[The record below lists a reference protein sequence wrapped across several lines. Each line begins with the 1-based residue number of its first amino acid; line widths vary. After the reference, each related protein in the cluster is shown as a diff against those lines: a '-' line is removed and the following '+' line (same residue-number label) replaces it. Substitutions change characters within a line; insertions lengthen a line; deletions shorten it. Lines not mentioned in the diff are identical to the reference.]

1 LTDSDFLKCNK
12 EKFTTTQLV
21 GGGIGVTLII
31 FGLAFAIIW
40 FCRRRKALPKEEKKD
55 VERSKKAGEAE
66 DSDEEESSDE
76 DERDHKR
83 DQKSPSATSG
93 AAARARAAQQ
103 ASLDQRRSEAEKA
116 PPRPPR
122 TEQTLGHDLNP
133 QSHSHPSSR
142 GSSRAGSPTSS
153 PHVRQLSLTNPD
165 YRNSARASRA
175 APALS
180 RPPSSISK
188 PTQQPQRPQ
197 TAYQNQ
203 TRQPA
208 VSSGLKPQDPRT
220 VRASSYVPQA
230 GERRPSQAQN
240 PRAHSVHPPSGH
252 PTRSSSR
259 SSSVSMYST
268 TNRKQSYQDI
278 PLPALPTEAHHKA
291 RSESVYSTASRRE
304 SPPGYTSASSR
315 ETSPKMK
322 VQTPAR
328 PVGSH
333 PGVSR
338 QSTAASVQTFDDAR
352 EYLEEEKP
360 QVPSR
365 RAPKKPQAMA
375 ESPLPYERSP

>member
-1 LTDSDFLKCNK
+1 ML
-12 EKFTTTQLV
+12 
-21 GGGIGVTLII
+21 I
-31 FGLAFAIIW
+31 FGLAFGIIW
-40 FCRRRKALPKEEKKD
+40 FCRRRKRTALPEKKKND
-55 VERSKKAGEAE
+55 IERSKKAVEE
-66 DSDEEESSDE
+66 DSDDDSDDEE

-83 DQKSPSATSG
+83 DQKSPSATLG

-122 TEQTLGHDLNP
+122 TEQTLGHGLNP
-133 QSHSHPSSR
+133 QSHSNPSSR
-142 GSSRAGSPTSS
+142 ASSREGSPTPPS
-153 PHVRQLSLTNPD
+153 HARKLSLTNPD
-165 YRNSARASRA
+165 NRNSARASRV

-180 RPPSSISK
+180 RPPSSVSK
-188 PTQQPQRPQ
+188 PSQPQRPQ

-208 VSSGLKPQDPRT
+208 VSSGLRPQDPRT
-220 VRASSYVPQA
+220 ARASSYVPQA
-230 GERRPSQAQN
+230 GDRRPSQAQTA
-240 PRAHSVHPPSGH
+240 RAHSVHPPSGN

-259 SSSVSMYST
+259 SSSVSMYSST
-268 TNRKQSYQDI
+268 SRKPSYQDI
-278 PLPALPTEAHHKA
+278 PLPALPTEARHKA

-315 ETSPKMK
+315 ETSHKMK
-322 VQTPAR
+322 AQAQAPAR
-328 PVGSH
+328 LVGSH

-360 QVPSR
+360 R
-365 RAPKKPQAMA
+365 RAPRKQQAMA